1 MIQVRKIYTEKGYY
15 PEVVDYMEKL
25 YKKLDTQY
33 GEVKE
38 EWRVSLDM
46 IAFNYNLIVDCQKDI
61 LLNGID
67 KEDSR
72 GRLARN
78 PAISTMNISQN
89 ALMKLLNSFGL
100 NLMSKGKLKNTGD
113 EDDGL
118 DDLLS

>member
-1 MIQVRKIYTEKGYY
+1 MIQIRKIYTEKGYNE
-15 PEVVDYMEKL
+15 EVVDYMEKL
-25 YKKLDTQY
+25 CKKLDKQY
-33 GEVKE
+33 GEIKE

-46 IAFNYNLIVDCQKDI
+46 IAFNYNLIVECQKDI

-89 ALMKLLNSFGL
+89 ALIKLLNSFGL
-100 NLMSKGKLKNTGD
+100 NLMSKSKLGKVDD
-113 EDDGL
+113 EDDGME
-118 DDLLS
+118 DLLA